1 MKIKDILRIVGTVL
15 LGVITFAI
23 GFLGGFLALLLAI
36 IVVGIGITAF
46 TGDESLTS
54 KICTIV
60 SFVFAAA
67 GAIINLLLLMEII
80 PPFVV

>member
-1 MKIKDILRIVGTVL
+1 MKIKDILRIVVTVL
-15 LGVITFAI
+15 LGVITFAT

-60 SFVFAAA
+60 SFVFAAT

>member
-1 MKIKDILRIVGTVL
+1 MKIKDILRIVGTIL
-15 LGVITFAI
+15 LGVITFAT

-60 SFVFAAA
+60 SFVFAAV
-67 GAIINLLLLMEII
+67 GATINLLLLMEII

>member
-1 MKIKDILRIVGTVL
+1 MKFKDILRIVGTLVL
-15 LGVITFAI
+15 GLITFVS

-54 KICTIV
+54 KICTIL
-60 SFVFAAA
+60 SFALALGGV
-67 GAIINLLLLMEII
+67 IINLLLLMEII
-80 PPFVV
+80 PPFIV

>member
-1 MKIKDILRIVGTVL
+1 MKFKDILRIVGTLVL
-15 LGVITFAI
+15 GLITFVS

-36 IVVGIGITAF
+36 IVIGIGITAF